1 MTCQFKKHV
10 YTTCYIAEGH
20 LKYGTGHINALTTK
34 WLVACSRQLL
44 WQVILVLY
52 VTIRETAG
60 LVHPMILQIA
70 WTSADSSH
78 WTSDSEHLW
87 GSHLLVLLY
96 HQPLTGILNSHVS
109 GRSLVTSKHYTYSV
123 NLGSTAIKNGCVI
136 VWKAVL
142 TGEVH
147 RSQIK
152 WALHDAKQ

>member
-1 MTCQFKKHV
+1 MHQFKKHV
-10 YTTCYIAEGH
+10 LLATL
-20 LKYGTGHINALTTK
+20 LKIISSMELGISLF
-34 WLVACSRQLL
+34 WPQSSRQLL

-70 WTSADSSH
+70 WTSADSNH

-87 GSHLLVLLY
+87 GSHLLVLQY
-96 HQPLTGILNSHVS
+96 HQPLTGILNLHVS

-136 VWKAVL
+136 VWKVVL
-142 TGEVH
+142 TVEVH

-152 WALHDAKQ
+152 WAQHDAKQ